1 MGLHPLLDGR
11 VVVPE
16 ALLQLLARVMRLLTH
31 GGALEE
37 GAQGLS
43 GGQSGCLAGRFGSRV
58 GFGFG
63 LWSGR
68 FGGLWF
74 QLLYERN

>member
-11 VVVPE
+11 IVVPE
-16 ALLQLLARVMRLLTH
+16 ALLQLLASVVRLLTY

-43 GGQSGCLAGRFGSRV
+43 GGQSGCLADLFG
-58 GFGFG
+58 
-63 LWSGR
+63 GR
-68 FGGLWF
+68 FGGRFALCLGGLGLH
-74 QLLYERN
+74 LLYDRNWL

>member
-11 VVVPE
+11 IVVPE

-31 GGALEE
+31 SGALEE

-43 GGQSGCLAGRFGSRV
+43 GGQSGCLADRFGGSFGSR
-58 GFGFG
+58 FA
-63 LWSGR
+63 LWSGL
-68 FGGLWF
+68 GLH
-74 QLLYERN
+74 LLYERNWL

>member
-11 VVVPE
+11 IVVPE
-16 ALLQLLARVMRLLTH
+16 ALLQLLARVVRLLTH
-31 GGALEE
+31 SGALEE

-43 GGQSGCLAGRFGSRV
+43 GGQSGCLADRF

-63 LWSGR
+63 FGR
-68 FGGLWF
+68 SGLWF
-74 QLLYERN
+74 HLLYERN